1 MRVALGG
8 HKTTIS
14 VPTCQNLHIEALSG
28 FRTVQIVSLPQYYLK
43 AISLGK
49 LLGMEKAKGRH
60 ILRIGKRV
68 MSLQL
73 SRSNSQVKLLV
84 ISFQ

>member
-28 FRTVQIVSLPQYYLK
+28 FSHTYRPGNFNNTLLSQGCILEKGSLCGNNGQNVY
-43 AISLGK
+43 S
-49 LLGMEKAKGRH
+49 
-60 ILRIGKRV
+60 
-68 MSLQL
+68 
-73 SRSNSQVKLLV
+73 
-84 ISFQ
+84 